1 LEDRRVLYA
10 PESMELPE
18 RCTSSVIDIRRFLTA
33 ELQHGADEDD
43 LSASIR
49 AMRAACRKF
58 LDAVNGDVARFGG
71 HHGHWASWRFNGAL
85 GELRGVFGLH
95 LARIAVQYGIEIED
109 DLGAILPGE
118 DVAPES

>member
-1 LEDRRVLYA
+1 MEI
-10 PESMELPE
+10 PEH
-18 RCTSSVIDIRRFLTA
+18 CTSSVLDIRRFLTA
-33 ELQHGADEDD
+33 ELQQGANEDD

-58 LDAVNGDVARFGG
+58 LDTVNGDVLRFGG
-71 HHGHWASWRFNGAL
+71 HRGHWASWRFNGAL

-95 LARIAVQYGIEIED
+95 LARIAVQYGVEIED

-118 DVAPES
+118 EDVTPES